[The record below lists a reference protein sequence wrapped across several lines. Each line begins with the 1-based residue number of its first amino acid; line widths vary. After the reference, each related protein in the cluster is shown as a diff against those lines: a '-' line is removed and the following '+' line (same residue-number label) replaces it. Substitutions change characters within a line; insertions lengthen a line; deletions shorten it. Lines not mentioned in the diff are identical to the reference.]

1 MPVFSLTHFS
11 NGNTTYPNMGLNTGG
26 IRLGLA
32 YYINR
37 QPLAVPKVEREKL
50 PDSRGLYTDV
60 VLYGAWKQGIAHDGV
75 SSYLLDGSMRDGLQ
89 YQPDVPV
96 EPVAEFGCFA

>member
-1 MPVFSLTHFS
+1 MKWMLSKYLDLNAGISLTHFS

-37 QPLAVPKVEREKL
+37 QPLAVPKVKREKL
-50 PDSRGLYTDV
+50 PDSRSLYTDV
-60 VLYGAWKQGIAHDGV
+60 VLYGAWKQGIAHDDDFGIEHQRFGNFQH
-75 SSYLLDGSMRDGLQ
+75 LL
-89 YQPDVPV
+89 
-96 EPVAEFGCFA
+96 VADR